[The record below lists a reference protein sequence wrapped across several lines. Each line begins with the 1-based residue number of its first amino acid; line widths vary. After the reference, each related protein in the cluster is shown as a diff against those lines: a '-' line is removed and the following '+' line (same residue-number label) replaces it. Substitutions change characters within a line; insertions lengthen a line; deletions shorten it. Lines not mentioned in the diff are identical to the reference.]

1 MGPRVSV
8 LGLDHFQ
15 LAIPPGGEARALPF
29 YRDVLGLTELAKPP
43 ELAGRGGAWFRAG
56 AVQLHLGVEKD
67 FRPARKA
74 HPALV
79 VRDLAAVLVRARAA
93 GVDVRDD
100 DPDPDPRRRRAFVH
114 DPFGNRI
121 ELIEIAG

>member
-1 MGPRVSV
+1 VSV
-8 LGLDHFQ
+8 LGLDHVQ
-15 LAIPPGGEARALPF
+15 LAIPPGGEDRARPF
-29 YRDVLGLTELAKPP
+29 YLGVLGLTELAKPA

-56 AVQLHLGVEKD
+56 AIQLHLGVESE

-79 VRDLAAVLVRARAA
+79 VADLAAVLARARAA
-93 GVDVRDD
+93 GAEIRED
-100 DPDPDPRRRRAFVH
+100 DPDPDPKRRRAFVF

-121 ELIEIAG
+121 ELVEIS